1 MLLSS
6 YESFSIGVDLIFM
19 IFVGILAL
27 FCLVAPYDL
36 VKKVF
41 PKVSSQKVIRICA
54 AIILLLMIAGAVV
67 SYLL

>member
-6 YESFSIGVDLIFM
+6 YEAFSIGVDLIFM

-27 FCLVAPYDL
+27 FCLAAPYDL

-41 PKVSSQKVIRICA
+41 PKVSSPKVIRICA
-54 AIILLLMIAGAVV
+54 AVVLLLMIAGVIV
-67 SYLL
+67 SYFL